1 MKREEDHGFVV
12 MWHSVN
18 YDVDNERKL
27 TNAAVNKMLTFKF
40 KPLFS
45 VVAFHTAV
53 RAPNARRPYI
63 PFIHVIFI
71 RTTGAHSPIRSDTPP
86 RVSPRIDTRAPLAP
100 AFC

>member
-18 YDVDNERKL
+18 YDVT
-27 TNAAVNKMLTFKF
+27 TNAAVNKMLTCLFKF